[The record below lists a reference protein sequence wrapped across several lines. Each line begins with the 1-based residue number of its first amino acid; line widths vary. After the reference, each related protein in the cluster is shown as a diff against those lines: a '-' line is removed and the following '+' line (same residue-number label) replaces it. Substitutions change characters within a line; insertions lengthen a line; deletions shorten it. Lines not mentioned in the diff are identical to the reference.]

1 MTDETAPD
9 GFAAPWIAVTGDV
22 VPMRP
27 LSADDR
33 RLRALL
39 ASADLAVGNLEA
51 PLTTAGARADK
62 AATQRAHPDRVAE
75 VTVLGFDLMTLA
87 NNHMLDYGVEG
98 MRDTRAALRTAG
110 VHAIGAGETAT
121 EALHS
126 AVRPTRAGDVAV
138 IGLCSALP
146 PGFAATEDR
155 PGVAPLRVLQQV
167 SIDPS
172 IAAEQPGAA
181 PYVHTQTYEPD
192 LEAACAE
199 IRRIRDEVAL
209 VVVAVHWGV
218 PHGFGAVSYG
228 VLAEYQR
235 PAAHR
240 LVDAGADLVVGHHP
254 HVVHPIERYGDA
266 LIAYSIGNY
275 VFHSWSDLSG
285 ASREGG
291 PVAGQPFPLQIP
303 AAPYQNPFG
312 AEANEE
318 SVVLVVELP
327 EPGTGRLVI
336 DLVPTVMVDGEPV
349 LPGAERAASVL
360 RRLVEPALPAWNGGR
375 TPAMTISDDVFPGTT
390 IGQLTLDRMGQR
402 GPSG

>member
-1 MTDETAPD
+1 MDDAAPD
-9 GFAAPWIAVTGDV
+9 GSESLWLAVTGDV

-27 LSADDR
+27 LSADDT

-62 AATQRAHPDRVAE
+62 AATLRAHPDRVAE
-75 VTVLGFDLMTLA
+75 VATLGFDLVTLA
-87 NNHMLDYGVEG
+87 NNHLLDYGVDG
-98 MRDTRAALRTAG
+98 MRDTRAALRAAG
-110 VHAIGAGETAT
+110 IDAVGAGETAS
-121 EALHS
+121 EALRTV
-126 AVRPTRAGDVAV
+126 VRSTRAGDVAV

-181 PYVHTQTYEPD
+181 PYVHTQVYAPD

-199 IRRIRDEVAL
+199 IRRVRDEVAL
-209 VVVAVHWGV
+209 VVVIVHWGV
-218 PHGFGAVSYG
+218 PHGFAATSYG

-275 VFHSWSDLSG
+275 LFHGWTTLSG
-285 ASREGG
+285 AAREDG

-312 AEANEE
+312 SAANEE

-327 EPGTGRLVI
+327 DPASGRLIV
-336 DLVPTVMVDGEPV
+336 DFVPTVMVDGEPV
-349 LPGAERAASVL
+349 LPAPERGAAVL
-360 RRLVEPALPAWNGGR
+360 RRLVEPALLPWNGGE
-375 TPAMTISDDVFPGTT
+375 TPALAFCADLVPGTT
-390 IGQLTLDRMGQR
+390 IGQVSFDRR
-402 GPSG
+402 S